1 MKSASGLRQLALL
14 LLLCYLAI
22 ALAAAWWATGA
33 RRGLIERD
41 DNPRHAIR
49 SATSTV
55 APNGS

>member
-1 MKSASGLRQLALL
+1 MKSVSGLRQLALL

-33 RRGLIERD
+33 RDGLIERE

-49 SATSTV
+49 SATSTA
-55 APNGS
+55 APEES